1 LHLNHRKLLDSFFS
15 EIAKNTD
22 KIALFRLLDKYKKL
36 RKEDFLAA
44 LKDL

>member
-1 LHLNHRKLLDSFFS
+1 LHLNHRKLLDIFFS